1 MKDDIHN
8 TVQVDS
14 NTDKAV
20 LVNLGEVEKTLQGKK
35 GTKVVLI
42 LIICLEAW
50 HIDST
55 HAPLNHD
62 DCNLLADAFSC
73 ICDSFYSLYHCK
85 GMKEP
90 P

>member
-20 LVNLGEVEKTLQGKK
+20 LVNLGDVEKTLQGKK

-42 LIICLEAW
+42 IICLESW
-50 HIDST
+50 HA
-55 HAPLNHD
+55 HGLHP
-62 DCNLLADAFSC
+62 C
-73 ICDSFYSLYHCK
+73 SF
-85 GMKEP
+85 EP
-90 P
+90 R